1 MGAGIWR
8 YLPRGR
14 ALPDVIW
21 VQRHRGIV
29 RVLWAHVP
37 AILVL
42 AVVHGNGVLHGV
54 AEVIPVAVLA
64 TLAWAARRQHRLGGV
79 IAAVGLVTCSA
90 EMVHLSDG
98 LIEMHFHF
106 FVVVGL
112 VTLYQ
117 DWRPFLSAIG
127 FVVVHHGVVGA
138 LAPEAVYNHP
148 AAIASPWTWAM
159 VHAAFVL
166 AISVVGTVTWRLN
179 ESLMD
184 TERLQKDALGAA
196 ATDLREALSLVSAT
210 LESTADGILVVDS
223 AGGISSFN
231 GNFREM
237 WGIPDNILERRDD
250 DAALGFVLDQ
260 LVDPEGFLTKVRELY
275 DRPEAESF
283 DTLLFRDGRIFE
295 RYSKPQHVD
304 GQIVGRVWSFRD
316 ISARRQLEDQL
327 AHQALHDPLTDL
339 ANKTLFRDRVQHAL
353 ERSRRNAAHLCVL
366 FLDLDN
372 FKTVNDSLGHQAGDE
387 LLVRVA
393 MRIREGLRPV
403 DTAARLG
410 GDEFAILVEDID
422 DPHEAEV
429 LADRLI
435 SNLRRPFKVAGK
447 EVVIGGSIGIAG
459 DQGDAGIT
467 SDQLLRNADLA
478 MYQAK
483 AGAKGGFA
491 VYEPVMHAAAVE
503 RLEVEADLRRALERG
518 EILVHYQPV
527 IDLVSREIVGVEA
540 LARWQH
546 PDRGLVGPDVFV
558 PLAEESGLIDEL
570 GAQVLHA
577 ACAQSVRWST
587 ELSLPAPICVS
598 VNLSPRQLRSDNVAG
613 TVAAALQGSGL
624 SAAYLTL
631 EITEGAMMHD
641 TETALHRLQALKRL
655 GLRLAVDDF
664 GTGYSSLS
672 YLQRFPIDVLK
683 IDRSFVERVDQGP
696 AESALTRAI
705 VRLAQTLRL
714 DAVAEGVETESQ
726 ARALTHLGCSL
737 AQGFLFHRPMPA
749 DQVTALLGLQAGVRP
764 LVAVSR

>member
-1 MGAGIWR
+1 MRAGIWR
-8 YLPRGR
+8 YLPRGH
-14 ALPDVIW
+14 ALPDAIW

-29 RVLWAHVP
+29 RLLAAHVP
-37 AILVL
+37 GILVISL
-42 AVVHGNGVLHGV
+42 LHGNGLAHS
-54 AEVIPVAVLA
+54 AIEALPVAALA
-64 TLAWAARRQHRLGGV
+64 GTAWAARAHRRPAAV
-79 IAAVGLVTCSA
+79 IASVGLVTCSA
-90 EMVHLSDG
+90 ELVHLSHG

-106 FVVVGL
+106 FVVVGI

-138 LAPEAVYNHP
+138 ISPEAVYNHP
-148 AAIASPWTWAM
+148 AALARPWTWAM
-159 VHAAFVL
+159 VHAAFIVG
-166 AISVVGTVTWRLN
+166 ISVVGMVTWRLN

-184 TERLQKDALGAA
+184 TERLQKDALSAA
-196 ATDLREALSLVSAT
+196 ASDLRGALSLVSAT

-223 AGGISSFN
+223 DGGISSFN

-237 WGIPDNILERRDD
+237 WGIPDHILERRDD
-250 DAALGFVLDQ
+250 NAALDFVLSQ
-260 LVDPEGFLTKVRELY
+260 LVDPDGFLAKVRELY

-304 GQIVGRVWSFRD
+304 GEIVGRVWSFRD
-316 ISARRQLEDQL
+316 ISARRQLEDEL

-339 ANKTLFRDRVQHAL
+339 ANKTLFRDRVHHAL
-353 ERSRRNAAHLCVL
+353 ERARRHPGHLSVL

-372 FKTVNDSLGHQAGDE
+372 FKTVNDSLGHQVGDE
-387 LLVRVA
+387 LLVGVA
-393 MRIREGLRPV
+393 VRIREGLRPA
-403 DTAARLG
+403 DTASRLG
-410 GDEFAILVEDID
+410 GDEFAILVEDAAD
-422 DPHEAEV
+422 DLEAEV
-429 LADRLI
+429 IAQRLI
-435 SNLRRPFKVAGK
+435 NSLRRPFQVAGK
-447 EVVIGGSIGIAG
+447 EVVIGGSIGIATDHG
-459 DQGDAGIT
+459 DDTIT

-483 AGAKGGFA
+483 AAGKGRFA
-491 VYEPVMHAAAVE
+491 VYEPVMHAEAVE
-503 RLEVEADLRRALERG
+503 RLEVEADLRRALDRG
-518 EILVHYQPV
+518 EIVVHYQPV

-540 LARWQH
+540 LARWRH
-546 PDRGLVGPDVFV
+546 PERGLVGPDVFI
-558 PLAEESGLIDEL
+558 PLAEESGLIEVL
-570 GAQVLHA
+570 GAQVLRA

-587 ELSLPAPICVS
+587 ELSLPAPIRVS
-598 VNLSPRQLRSDNVAG
+598 VNLSPRQLRGDGVVD
-613 TVAAALQGSGL
+613 TVGAALQDSGL
-624 SAAYLTL
+624 SSAYLTL

-641 TETALHRLQALKRL
+641 AETALRRLQALKRL

-696 AESALTRAI
+696 SESALTRAI

-714 DAVAEGVETESQ
+714 DAIAEGVETESQ

-749 DQVTALLGLQAGVRP
+749 DEVTDLLRDQAGVRP
-764 LVAVSR
+764 LVTVSR